1 MVIKEG
7 RITEGIMT
15 RIIKDFGTVLI
26 MDLLENKPC
35 SIFNSKLILEK
46 KNWKNEKKI
55 PNILQFKSN
64 RIKKIFLEVKEF

>member
-26 MDLLENKPC
+26 MDLLENKPYVR
-35 SIFNSKLILEK
+35 FLIR
-46 KNWKNEKKI
+46 
-55 PNILQFKSN
+55 S
-64 RIKKIFLEVKEF
+64 

>member
-26 MDLLENKPC
+26 MDFVGKQTIC

-46 KNWKNEKKI
+46 KK
-55 PNILQFKSN
+55 
-64 RIKKIFLEVKEF
+64 LEERKENSEYFTV